1 MGINNLRLFRAI
13 SIIRSDGNNSVAV
26 ATCNGKK
33 NCLESLIKRSLDLF
47 VLQRPL
53 IIDQNCLKVHLT
65 LTRHPCILPTKRFV
79 LLLAVNKAVVT
90 VSIILAYICKINI
103 YW

>member
-33 NCLESLIKRSLDLF
+33 NFLEI
-47 VLQRPL
+47 
-53 IIDQNCLKVHLT
+53 
-65 LTRHPCILPTKRFV
+65 
-79 LLLAVNKAVVT
+79 
-90 VSIILAYICKINI
+90 
-103 YW
+103 

>member
-47 VLQRPL
+47 VLQRNQL
-53 IIDQNCLKVHLT
+53 F
-65 LTRHPCILPTKRFV
+65 LPTKRFV